1 MTSAG
6 VVQER
11 LQALAVTA
19 APPVSAP
26 PWLAQKALAR
36 LRRRRRNRRL
46 LIAGGGA
53 IAIAGS
59 VLGARA
65 EHAGPYREV
74 VQPTQSMSPTVLMNE
89 SVILD
94 TRLAPRLGD
103 VVLLRLHQDGATF
116 ESLKRVEALPGDT
129 IACPASPDGSCHELM
144 RNGTPVTEPF
154 ITGGVGAP
162 FRAVTLHAGTFF
174 VLGDNRGASADSRI
188 WGPVPLSA
196 VEGVVVRV
204 VEHNGTQ
211 RKVPGAPPHAAP
223 DNGSSVDP
231 QQTAPPAQSSPIG

>member
-1 MTSAG
+1 MTSGAI
-6 VVQER
+6 VQER
-11 LQALAVTA
+11 LQALATA
-19 APPVSAP
+19 AAPTVSAP

-46 LIAGGGA
+46 LVSGGGA

-65 EHAGPYREV
+65 VDAGPYRDV

-103 VVLLRLHQDGATF
+103 VVLLRLHENGVTF
-116 ESLKRVEALPGDT
+116 ETLKRVEALPGDT
-129 IACPASPDGSCHELM
+129 IACPASTDGGCHELL
-144 RNGTPVTEPF
+144 RNGSPVTEPF
-154 ITGGVGAP
+154 IRGDVGAP
-162 FRAVTLHAGTFF
+162 FAAVTPHAGTFF
-174 VLGDNRGASADSRI
+174 VLGDNRDVSADSRI
-188 WGPVPLSA
+188 WGPVPLAA

-204 VEHNGTQ
+204 IGHNGAQ
-211 RKVPGAPPHAAP
+211 RVVPGAPPHAAP

-231 QQTAPPAQSSPIG
+231 QETAPPAQSSPIG